1 MESSI
6 SFHDPILL
14 IHKMLVL
21 FILMIFSIN
30 ILYVHN
36 HDLLSIKNHFISRIE
51 RLFEFPQNVFIDFAE
66 FSDKSF
72 LKKAI

>member
-6 SFHDPILL
+6 TFDDPILL

-21 FILMIFSIN
+21 ILMIFSIN

-36 HDLLSIKNHFISRIE
+36 HDLLSIKKHFVSRIE
-51 RLFEFPQNVFIDFAE
+51 RLFEFLLNVFTDFSE
-66 FSDKSF
+66 FSDISF
-72 LKKAI
+72 L